1 MCILWKEGVDAEE
14 WQLRSG
20 DVVIQQMMLGELG
33 LHRQKEVPDGL
44 NTKFKSKMVN
54 SCMKL

>member
-1 MCILWKEGVDAEE
+1 MCILWKGGVDAEE

-20 DVVIQQMMLGELG
+20 DVVIQQMILGELD
-33 LHRQKEVPDGL
+33 LHRQKEVPDEL